1 MISYTFSK
9 REKALLLGLAI
20 VLVAIAWYVLVY
32 QRTTDEIN
40 RAQSQISVIQTQVAQ
55 ESARVAQMNQM
66 KSEIEESKAAG
77 VTPVPIPAYDNLR
90 PLMDELNDIL
100 RMADTYSL
108 TFDDVADP
116 TDGYVRRGV
125 VVVYSCGSYDAAEA
139 VVNALA
145 NGKYP
150 CSIDSI
156 SIVDGTTRSS
166 GRTGTSSSAVS
177 ASAHVTFFEK

>member
-9 REKALLLGLAI
+9 REKALLLGLAF
-20 VLVAIAWYVLVY
+20 VLVAIAWYMLVF
-32 QRTTDEIN
+32 QRATDEIN
-40 RAQSQISVIQTQVAQ
+40 RAQSQISVIQTQIAQ
-55 ESARVAQMNQM
+55 ESARVTQMNQM
-66 KSEIEESKAAG
+66 KREIEESKAAG
-77 VTPVPIPAYDNLR
+77 VTPVAIPAYDNLR

-108 TFDDVADP
+108 TFDEVAEP

-125 VVVYSCGSYDAAEA
+125 VVVYSCGSYDGAEA
-139 VVNALA
+139 VANALA

-156 SIVDGTTRSS
+156 SIVDGASRST
-166 GRTGTSSSAVS
+166 GRASSSTSSVS